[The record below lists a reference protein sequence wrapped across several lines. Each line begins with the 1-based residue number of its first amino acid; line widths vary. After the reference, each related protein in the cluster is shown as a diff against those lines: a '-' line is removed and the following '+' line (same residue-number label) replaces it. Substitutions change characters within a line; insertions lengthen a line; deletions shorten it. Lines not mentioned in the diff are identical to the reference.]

1 MKKSHGVVSL
11 TEIDFAERSFPFSWG
26 PGSDA
31 LADSLAAVGVLQPPL
46 LTEGDNGFRIVCG
59 RRRLEYLRE
68 RTDATSVLVTAL
80 VEDGAE
86 AELFRLALWENRAIR
101 EFNLVETADIYLAA
115 EKLFPAARLE
125 GEIMP
130 VLALP
135 RRPRFIKRC
144 RIIASFPE
152 GLRALTAAGA
162 VDGETVDLLGEWSPE
177 ACQALLELVAV
188 SGLRRNKLRE
198 VVGRIDDLAR
208 RDGCAPTESLAAAVK
223 VARVPEAEKVDGEV
237 LRDYLKCALYPN
249 LTKARRDFAARLEKL
264 SWPARLQL
272 EPPPDFEGGDYRL
285 SFTFNGVREW
295 REALQ
300 KLAALTG
307 ENVNEICRRP

>member
-1 MKKSHGVVSL
+1 MKKSHGVISL
-11 TEIDFAERSFPFSWG
+11 AEIDFADRSFPFSWG
-26 PGSDA
+26 PVPA
-31 LADSLAAVGVLQPPL
+31 VLAESITAVGVLQPPL
-46 LTEGDNGFRIVCG
+46 LMEGKNGFRIVCG

-68 RTDATSVLVTAL
+68 RTEATSVLVMAMA
-80 VEDGAE
+80 DNCAE
-86 AELFRLALWENRAIR
+86 AELFRLALWDNRAIR

-130 VLALP
+130 ALALP

-198 VVGRIDDLAR
+198 VVGRIDDLSR
-208 RDGCAPTESLAAAVK
+208 RDGCAPTQPLAAAVK
-223 VARVPEAEKVDGEV
+223 VAQVPETERVDGEV

-249 LTKARRDFAARLEKL
+249 LTQARRDFAARLEKL

-295 REALQ
+295 QDALQ
-300 KLAALTG
+300 KLTVLTG